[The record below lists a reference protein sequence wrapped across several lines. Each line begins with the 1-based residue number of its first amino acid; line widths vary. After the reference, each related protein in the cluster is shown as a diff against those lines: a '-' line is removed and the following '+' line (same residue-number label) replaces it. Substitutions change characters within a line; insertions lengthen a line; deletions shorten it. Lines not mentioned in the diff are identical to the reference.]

1 MADSSGDGPPDRGE
15 RLGGDG
21 DGPLADVGADLR
33 SGLAGL
39 TQSYILLIVIGLLV
53 GLQVA
58 PLAGSLV
65 ERDEEPQPQVAVI
78 SLAGGIN
85 GESAQAI
92 AAQVEAARANPTVE
106 AIVLRVNS
114 PGGGAAPSEELYLT
128 VARAAAEM
136 PVVVSVNAMAASGAY
151 YTAVAADYI
160 FAKPSSLLGSV
171 GVVFVAPEG
180 APPQERLVVTG
191 PYKETGGDLQGWQF
205 KIDAAKQA
213 FVGAVMAQ
221 RGDRLSISR
230 EEIST
235 AKMFSGARSVA
246 VGIADEVGGL
256 QAAIAE
262 AAGRADLGSYTV
274 VTRSLE
280 NATFVTRA
288 AYTASPLADKRL
300 TGPEYFVGNGTAAAG
315 PNILLLAPS
324 IAVQAFEDRAVTAQN
339 ASAAGEAN
347 ASATLVRPVG
357 GGGHA

>member
-1 MADSSGDGPPDRGE
+1 MADTSGDGPPDRGE
-15 RLGGDG
+15 RLGGDE

-33 SGLAGL
+33 SGLAAL
-39 TQSYILLIVIGLLV
+39 TQSYILLIVIGLLI

-65 ERDEEPQPQVAVI
+65 ATDEEPQPQVAVI

-85 GESAQAI
+85 GVSAQVV
-92 AAQVEAARANPTVE
+92 AAQIEAARADPTVE

-160 FAKPSSLLGSV
+160 FTKPSSLLGSV

-191 PYKETGGDLQGWQF
+191 PYKETGGALQGWQF

-213 FVGAVMAQ
+213 FVGAVMTQ

-246 VGIADEVGGL
+246 VGMADEIGGL

-262 AAGRADLGSYTV
+262 AASRADLGAYQV
-274 VTRSLE
+274 VTRSLP
-280 NATFVTRA
+280 NATFVTRT

-339 ASAAGEAN
+339 LSETN
-347 ASATLVRPVG
+347 ATNLAVPAG